1 MEFLRVSSTADLRPR
16 RVSRI
21 FRFQSYMCERA
32 PHAPRGD
39 GVESRDG
46 VKQHA
51 PRAGARRCGA
61 PGARGRAG
69 GSRPVRV
76 RWAPRTRA
84 PARRGGGGRALTHP
98 RPHKIKKSTST
109 SFSLI
114 HKIFNVQHSRVL
126 HSNAEIRTHQT
137 CHLLMLTRVT
147 ESPIVE
153 APHERADHDA
163 VACLALPAI
172 AHAEDASVVGATGP
186 F

>member
-1 MEFLRVSSTADLRPR
+1 MSGARSPSEPAR
-16 RVSRI
+16 RS
-21 FRFQSYMCERA
+21 E
-32 PHAPRGD
+32 
-39 GVESRDG
+39 
-46 VKQHA
+46 
-51 PRAGARRCGA
+51 AGARAG
-61 PGARGRAG
+61 PRGRAG
-69 GSRPVRV
+69 AVHGAVG
-76 RWAPRTRA
+76 RA
-84 PARRGGGGRALTHP
+84 GGARR
-98 RPHKIKKSTST
+98 RPPSPPSSTNIKIGKKSS

-114 HKIFNVQHSRVL
+114 QKIFDNRVL

-163 VACLALPAI
+163 VARLAFPAV

>member
-16 RVSRI
+16 RVSAKSYVL
-21 FRFQSYMCERA
+21 FRFQSVYVSERA
-32 PHAPRGD
+32 PPTRHG
-39 GVESRDG
+39 
-46 VKQHA
+46 
-51 PRAGARRCGA
+51 PRATGGHRH
-61 PGARGRAG
+61 AG
-69 GSRPVRV
+69 GGTMAHSAQAQAAGVGRSHTRPAHTQDQKVD
-76 RWAPRTRA
+76 PDFI
-84 PARRGGGGRALTHP
+84 L
-98 RPHKIKKSTST
+98 SYL
-109 SFSLI
+109 SLI
-114 HKIFNVQHSRVL
+114 HKIFVQHSRVL